1 MGNRIVPL
9 LVCLFA
15 LAFSAIALADDETM
29 LAQLSDLRQQYPHDV
44 DHALARGQLLA
55 RLGKDD
61 DALLDLRDAT
71 TLAPDYEDAWRVRYR
86 VLSRQ
91 TNYAA
96 RLELEEL
103 LVEVAQRFPNSDW
116 WRPPAVEKPR
126 QWTITAGGT
135 HEGLDNDL
143 PSWNHLFTNVGRER
157 SWGRYRFGLARDS
170 RFGESDLTFSV
181 GGDMRIGPDWSAGL
195 DVAIVD
201 DPWFQ
206 PDLSARAFA
215 YRSMQGGWVA
225 NLLLQRREYATTAVS
240 SVVPSIEKYVGDYRF
255 AYALGYSR
263 LQGGGG
269 SFNHTLTGN
278 WYYGDRSNIGL
289 TVSTGEESEAIGAGQ
304 VLQTDVRGI
313 GVNGQQALNDR
324 TDLKWW
330 LGSHEQGEFYRRS
343 FLGMA
348 IAYRF

>member
-1 MGNRIVPL
+1 MCKRIIPL
-9 LVCLFA
+9 LACLFA
-15 LAFSAIALADDETM
+15 LAFSTIAVADDEAT
-29 LAQLSDLRQQYPHDV
+29 LAQLTDLRQQYPRDV

-55 RLGKDD
+55 RLGRDEA
-61 DALLDLRDAT
+61 ALLDLREAT
-71 TLAPDYEDAWRVRYR
+71 ALAPDYEDAWRVRYR

-91 TNYAA
+91 TSDAA
-96 RLELEEL
+96 KRELEEL
-103 LVEVAQRFPNSDW
+103 LGEAARRFPTSNW
-116 WRPPAVEKPR
+116 WKPPTVDKPW

-143 PSWNHLFTNVGRER
+143 PSWNHLFANVARER
-157 SWGRYRFGLARDS
+157 NWGRYRFGLARDS

-181 GGDMRIGPDWSAGL
+181 GGDMRLGRDWSAGV
-195 DVAIVD
+195 DVAVVD

-206 PDLSARAFA
+206 PDLGVRAFA
-215 YRSMQGGWVA
+215 YRSLQGGWVA
-225 NLLLQRREYATTAVS
+225 NLLLQRREYATTAVNS
-240 SVVPSIEKYVGDYRF
+240 IVPSVEKYIGDYRF

-278 WYYGDRSNIGL
+278 WYYGDRSSIGL
-289 TVSTGEESEAIGAGQ
+289 NFSTGEESEAIGAGQ
-304 VLQTDVRGI
+304 VLQTDVVGI

-330 LGSHEQGEFYRRS
+330 LGSHEQGDFYRRS

-348 IAYRF
+348 IAFRF

>member
-1 MGNRIVPL
+1 MCTRIVPL
-9 LVCLFA
+9 LTCLFA
-15 LAFSAIALADDETM
+15 LTFSTIALADDEAK
-29 LAQLSDLRQQYPHDV
+29 LAQLTELRQQYPHDV

-61 DALLDLRDAT
+61 AALRDLREAT
-71 TLAPDYEDAWRVRYR
+71 ALAPDYEDAWRVRYR

-91 TNYAA
+91 TSDAA
-96 RLELEEL
+96 KRELEEL
-103 LVEVAQRFPNSDW
+103 LGEAARRFPTSNW
-116 WRPPAVEKPR
+116 WKPPTVDKPW

-143 PSWNHLFTNVGRER
+143 PSWNHLFANVGRER
-157 SWGRYRFGLARDS
+157 NWGRYRFGLARDS

-181 GGDMRIGPDWSAGL
+181 GGDVRLGPDWSAGL
-195 DVAIVD
+195 DMAVVD

-206 PDLSARAFA
+206 PDLSVRAFA
-215 YRSMQGGWVA
+215 FRSLQNGWVA
-225 NLLLQRREYATTAVS
+225 NLLLQRREYATTAVNS
-240 SVVPSIEKYVGDYRF
+240 IVPSVEKYISDFRF

-278 WYYGDRSNIGL
+278 WYYGDRSNIGI
-289 TVSTGEESEAIGAGQ
+289 TISTGEESEAIGAGQ
-304 VLQTDVRGI
+304 VLQTDVVGI

-324 TDLKWW
+324 TDLNWW
-330 LGSHEQGEFYRRS
+330 LGSHEQGDFYRRS

-348 IAYRF
+348 IAFRF